1 MGHLDEQTHYEV
13 LEVPAD
19 ATTAQIERA
28 YRIARTTYQP
38 SSAATYSLLSDE
50 EVAEALRRVEGAYA
64 VLSDARL
71 RKEDDARL
79 RLAGMFDRANRAAY
93 PPAPREGAAPRPVHR
108 SLEASGPVD
117 EAMEP
122 EDGVYDG
129 EVLRRIRMGRGIE
142 LEEVANLTKIGM
154 AHLRNIEANRYELL
168 PAPVYLRGFLR
179 EIARCLRVDPKAAV
193 ESYMQKMQAEVAAA
207 PQKPR
212 PRGGA

>member
-13 LEVPAD
+13 LEVPVD
-19 ATTAQIERA
+19 ATTVQIERA

-38 SSAATYSLLSDE
+38 TSAATYSLLSDE

-71 RKEDDARL
+71 RKEYDARL
-79 RLAGMFDRANRAAY
+79 RLAGMFDRASRAAQ
-93 PPAPREGAAPRPVHR
+93 PPAPREGAAPRPVRR
-108 SLEASGPVD
+108 SLETSGPVD

-122 EDGVYDG
+122 EDGIYDG

-154 AHLRNIEANRYELL
+154 THLRNIEANRYELL

-193 ESYMQKMQAEVAAA
+193 ESYMQKMQAEAAAA

>member
-19 ATTAQIERA
+19 ATPVQIERA
-28 YRIARTTYQP
+28 YRIARATYQP
-38 SSAATYSLLSDE
+38 TSAATYSLLSDE
-50 EVAEALRRVEGAYA
+50 EAAEALRRVEGAFA

-71 RKEDDARL
+71 RKEYDARL
-79 RLAGMFDRANRAAY
+79 RLAGMFDRANRAAR

-179 EIARCLRVDPKAAV
+179 EIARCLRVDASAAV
-193 ESYMQKMQAEVAAA
+193 ESYMQKMQAEAGSAT
-207 PQKPR
+207 QKPR

>member
-13 LEVPAD
+13 LEIPAD
-19 ATTAQIERA
+19 APPAHIERA
-28 YRIARTTYQP
+28 YRIARATYQP
-38 SSAATYSLLSDE
+38 TSAATYSLLTEE

-71 RKEDDARL
+71 RKEYDARL
-79 RLAGMFDRANRAAY
+79 RLAGMFDRANRAAQ
-93 PPAPREGAAPRPVHR
+93 PPAPRQGSGRPIHR
-108 SLEASGPVD
+108 SLEPSGPVD

-142 LEEVANLTKIGM
+142 LEEVANITKIGM

-168 PAPVYLRGFLR
+168 PAQVYLRGFLR
-179 EIARCLRVDPKAAV
+179 EIARCLRVDATAAV
-193 ESYMQKMQAEVAAA
+193 ESYMLKLQAQVGSG

-212 PRGGA
+212 PRGA